1 MTTEVVNKKKKTS
14 QNIFLV
20 CSYIFIAIM
29 IVFTLFPIAY
39 TLIGSFKTNAE
50 LTQGGGIFPE
60 VWHFENYQKA
70 FIQSNFLRY
79 GLNSVVVSLGVLFLA
94 VLTTSMAGYV
104 FARKSFYGKKL
115 LMSLYAALVFIAMGS
130 VTLYPTY
137 TVLTTLHLNKSLL
150 GLILALVGG
159 QITNVLLVTGFV
171 KTVPATLDEA
181 AIIDG
186 CSQYRTFF
194 QIILPLLKPILAVV
208 ALFSFRTA
216 WNDYLTSFIISIF
229 TPAIKTLTV
238 AVVQMKYSVN
248 AAAEWHIMLA
258 GASISIIPILIVYAF
273 ANKQF
278 INGLTAGA
286 VKG

>member
-1 MTTEVVNKKKKTS
+1 MVNDKNIKKTK
-14 QNIFLV
+14 NVLFLTF
-20 CSYIFIAIM
+20 SYIFIGIV
-29 IVFTLFPIAY
+29 IVFTLAPIVY
-39 TLIGSFKTNAE
+39 TLLGSFKTNAE
-50 LTQGGGIFPE
+50 LTQGGGFLPK
-60 VWHFENYQKA
+60 VWHPENYVKA

-79 GLNSVVVSLGVLFLA
+79 GLNSIAISLGVLFLA

-104 FARKSFYGKKL
+104 FARKTFYGKKL
-115 LMSLYAALVFIAMGS
+115 LMSLYTALVFIAMGS

-137 TVLTTLHLNKSLL
+137 TVLTAVHLNKSLV

-171 KTVPATLDEA
+171 QTVPVSLDEA

-229 TPAIKTLTV
+229 TPSIKTLTV

-258 GASISIIPILIVYAF
+258 GASISIIPILILYLF